1 MNNCNFAVYS
11 IAMKLISK
19 WIFKLLGWKSL
30 GGMPEGINKCVFII
44 APHTSNWDFFYGM
57 LYSWIKELKVSLI
70 IKKEAF
76 FWPTGGLL
84 RKVGGI
90 PIDRSQKGNTVGQ
103 IAAMFKARDILY
115 LGITPEGS
123 RSLRGEWKRGFYFI
137 AMEAKVPIVMSYIDF
152 AKKEAG
158 IGPVFYPTGDYEKDL
173 AVIQDYYRGR
183 IGKHPHQFNL

>member
-1 MNNCNFAVYS
+1 MCLIQS
-11 IAMKLISK
+11 LMKQISKLIYK
-19 WIFKLLGWKSL
+19 ILGWKSF
-30 GGMPEGINKCVFII
+30 GGIPEGVKQCVFII

-57 LYSWIKELKVSLI
+57 LYSWITDFKVSLI

-90 PIDRSQKGNTVGQ
+90 PIDRSQRGNTVGQ
-103 IAAMFKARDILY
+103 IAAMFKKHDTLF

-123 RSLRGEWKRGFYFI
+123 RSLRREWKRGFYFI
-137 AMEAKVPIVMSYIDF
+137 AMEAQVPIVMSYIDF

-173 AVIQDYYRGR
+173 VVIQDYYRGK
-183 IGKHPHQFNL
+183 IGKHPQQFNL